1 MGCWVELKLT
11 WKWCLTGK
19 SDEHF
24 VLSKLKQLFVCPP
37 STLAAVKLC
46 RLIILILFLCL
57 ASEPTLS
64 PTFMLY
70 DVFPQRL
77 ECLHSLSDW
86 RCGWCHFSLKDVA
99 DLILES
105 PHYWSSFDVVMRRFH
120 STLSWCLLPIPLL
133 INDYVVHLISA
144 DSGWCHQPPQPQP
157 QIQPNLCIADSSG
170 ARMYYILLRWSYTWE
185 VWIPCDQSVLH
196 WIVGDLWT

>member
-1 MGCWVELKLT
+1 MWRWVELKLT

-19 SDEHF
+19 SDEDFCTFEAQTVVCLPTLHVGSSKTLSTHNSHSFPLFGLGADF
-24 VLSKLKQLFVCPP
+24 VTDLYALWCFP
-37 STLAAVKLC
+37 STAESVC
-46 RLIILILFLCL
+46 TRSQI
-57 ASEPTLS
+57 
-64 PTFMLY
+64 
-70 DVFPQRL
+70 
-77 ECLHSLSDW
+77 W
-86 RCGWCHFSLKDVA
+86 WCHFSLKDVA
-99 DLILES
+99 DLILEN